1 MVYKLEGNHFFA
13 IMQKRNFMQL
23 KAARVIVLNSSH
35 QNAMYGPYF
44 LRPQQTAEALGRKF
58 PSLIYQMINYE

>member
-1 MVYKLEGNHFFA
+1 
-13 IMQKRNFMQL
+13 MQL

-35 QNAMYGPYF
+35 QNALYGPYF

-58 PSLIYQMINYE
+58 PSLIYQMVNY